1 MLKTEWQL
9 RMHKKKYTLNLGM
22 CNSDHL
28 KEEST
33 KRYGLDCI
41 DSIRKQR
48 LLFGRDSAVAVFDLP
63 HNRKRVIMKMYTQN
77 IENTLTTSKHLF
89 K

>member
-1 MLKTEWQL
+1 MLKTKWQL

-48 LLFGRDSAVAVFDLP
+48 LLFGRDCAELQSLIS
-63 HNRKRVIMKMYTQN
+63 H
-77 IENTLTTSKHLF
+77 TTAKGLS
-89 K
+89 